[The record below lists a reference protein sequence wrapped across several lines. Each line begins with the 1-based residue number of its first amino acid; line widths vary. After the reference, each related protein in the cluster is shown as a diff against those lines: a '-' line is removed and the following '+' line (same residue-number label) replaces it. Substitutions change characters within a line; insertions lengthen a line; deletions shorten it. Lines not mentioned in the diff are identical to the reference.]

1 MDMVVSMS
9 NESPDDRL
17 LARRY
22 RLHTQ
27 VGRGGMGT
35 VWQAHDEVLGRD
47 VAVKEVILPFGL
59 SDEERELQHRRTF
72 REARTA
78 ARLAHPG
85 VVTVYDVVE
94 EDDRPWIV
102 MELIKTQSLD
112 QVIKKEGPLPYLR
125 AAGIARQMLSALHAA
140 HEAGV
145 LHRDVKPSNVLLAPG
160 DRAVLTDFGIATA
173 AGDATLT
180 ATGLVMG
187 SPAYIAPER
196 ARGRATGSASDLW
209 SLGVTLYAMVDGR
222 SPYERSE
229 PMASLLAIIT
239 EEPPPAPNA
248 GPLQPVIDGLLNKD
262 PDLRLTAHEAGLM
275 LDDIVRSSTTAT
287 PTIAEPVAVETAVDL
302 PETGQV
308 LHHSGRPP
316 AKPAP
321 PEPARNL
328 DLGPRTVAS
337 KSASAVRSRTTVV
350 VGAIVLITALVVG
363 GLMYA
368 RSKDD
373 AKNTSSSTQV
383 TGNPTKKATTTPKA
397 SSSSKPSTSS
407 PSSSPSSSAT
417 SSASS
422 GLEFRTHTDSTG
434 YSVKIPKN
442 YSDPER
448 KSEGDFFYSP
458 DRRSY
463 IQIAQTDDPGPSAIQ
478 DWRNLAKTKGG
489 DYDEIAIRPTGD
501 NPPVFDSTGEKSA
514 DWEFKQG
521 STHILDRGF
530 VLNGKGYAILLSAPD
545 SGWSK
550 FLESMQPVF
559 DSFTS
564 K

>member
-1 MDMVVSMS
+1 
-9 NESPDDRL
+9 
-17 LARRY
+17 
-22 RLHTQ
+22 
-27 VGRGGMGT
+27 MGT

-59 SDEERELQHRRTF
+59 SDDERELQHRRTF

-102 MELIKTQSLD
+102 MELIKTRSLD
-112 QVIKKEGPLPYLR
+112 QVIKKDGPLPYLR
-125 AAGIARQMLSALHAA
+125 AADIARQMLSALHAA

-262 PDLRLTAHEAGLM
+262 LDLRLTAHEAGLM
-275 LDDIVRSSTTAT
+275 LDDIVRSSTAVT
-287 PTIAEPVAVETAVDL
+287 PTVVAPVIETVTDL

-316 AKPAP
+316 VSPAP
-321 PEPARNL
+321 PEPPRNL

-337 KSASAVRSRTTVV
+337 KSASAVKSRTTVV
-350 VGAIVLITALVVG
+350 VGAIVLITALLVG

-373 AKNTSSSTQV
+373 ARNASSKSQVTSGATTKPTGTPKSSST
-383 TGNPTKKATTTPKA
+383 P
-397 SSSSKPSTSS
+397 SSKP
-407 PSSSPSSSAT
+407 SSPSSSAT
-417 SSASS
+417 ASPAPG
-422 GLEFRTHTDSTG
+422 GLEFKDYSDSTG
-434 YSVKIPKN
+434 YSLKIPKD
-442 YSDPER
+442 YTGPER
-448 KSEGDFFYSP
+448 KAAGDFFYSP

-463 IQIAQTDDPGPSAIQ
+463 IQIAQTDKPGASAIA
-478 DWRNLAKTKGG
+478 DWREQAKGMGG
-489 DYDEIAIRPTGD
+489 DYEEIAIRPTGD
-501 NPPVFDSTGEKSA
+501 NPPVSDSTGEKSA
-514 DWEFKQG
+514 DWEFKLG

-559 DSFTS
+559 ASFTS